1 MPVNEIIKVY
11 LKHGIES
18 PLYLPS
24 AMALDVV
31 EMSLC
36 PEERV
41 PDTSLIQFWVAVKEE
56 TPALLLIKP
65 WYYIPLPIT
74 LLSELA

>member
-1 MPVNEIIKVY
+1 
-11 LKHGIES
+11 
-18 PLYLPS
+18 
-24 AMALDVV
+24 MALDVI
-31 EMSLC
+31 ETSLC

-65 WYYIPLPIT
+65 WCFIP
-74 LLSELA
+74 